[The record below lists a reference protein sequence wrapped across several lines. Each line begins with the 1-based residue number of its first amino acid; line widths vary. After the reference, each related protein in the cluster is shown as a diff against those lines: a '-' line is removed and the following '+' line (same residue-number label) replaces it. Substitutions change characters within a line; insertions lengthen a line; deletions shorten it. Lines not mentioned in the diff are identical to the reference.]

1 MYTLVA
7 FATKW
12 GSKHGGINSFNT
24 EFISRFGHIY
34 QESVQTVCIVD
45 QISQEVIDEVFKAS
59 RVRLVPLPYIPQA
72 TTFGLE
78 QGKVGVNELKNLG
91 INFTPDKTVWLGHD
105 RITGEAAIVAAEI
118 SGGRSAVIHH
128 MSYDHYEPYAEN
140 SQSAHKKTQIQTRL
154 FQKADTVLAVG
165 PLLRDAATDR
175 LGGSK
180 TVHMLIPALPEID
193 SQKAPNTFM
202 AFLSGRLSDDAAR
215 IKQGHLGIAAF
226 ATAQREARKPGLP
239 DAFRNQPKLLL
250 RGVDFEGRIKDS
262 ALSNHQ
268 DQENELRQFAS
279 EYSGAVCNIHALSY
293 TEDQQQLYKEL
304 SGASVA
310 MMPSWHEGFGLVA
323 WEAIAAGVPLI
334 ISRNSGVYHFLDE
347 KYTGM
352 GTGCVFPIE
361 VLGKEEH
368 PYFQVSDLEA
378 TVRALMQV
386 AKDPS
391 LARKKAANLRDLL
404 LGKETWLA
412 CAEQVANAFGWEL
425 KKNSLLTTPPES
437 IAPSLPAVS
446 VTTDQEN
453 KILLMP
459 TLQWQP
465 GMAISQLLRA
475 EKALLPF
482 DEVRQPDVDVLNNWL
497 DDEKWP
503 QSIRLITGP
512 GGQGK
517 TRLARELCN
526 KRIESGW
533 IAGFLDSSLAPNKMA
548 ASWQTLHNLN
558 KPLLIVIDYVETRQ
572 TAFLDLLKASI
583 QKPSAQAV
591 RMLLLARDG
600 GEWWENLSSKDP
612 QCEGLLS
619 GYATTGPF
627 QLPSLYTA
635 EQDRKEAY
643 KTAIQTFAQTLDVK
657 PPATVPDLLGEH
669 FNRPLY
675 VQMAALSA
683 LYGENPT
690 TAQGLTRALLNHER
704 RYWSGVLSQF
714 NWSEP
719 EGRAEQL
726 LALAT
731 LAGGFTTQ
739 RDAWQFW
746 GKAKY
751 KDFNSGDFSSLFREL
766 STLYPG
772 AQGIQALRPDLL
784 GEALVAQA
792 LLRSDGDHL
801 LDAVLTRSSNQ
812 TVRRNVLTVIAR
824 LSTQRLD
831 LKEILVDALSR
842 HFHYCYNDIVAV
854 STETTSLLPSL
865 AEEAFE
871 RLTPGNKSQV
881 AGSLAPLLSVES
893 VQLANLSCLVSE
905 SEARKAY
912 DKLNKKPSDKERI
925 YDFAKAMSTYATKLA
940 RVGQS
945 QQACAVCLESL
956 ENYRQLTPRDV
967 KNFEPNYAMSLNNY
981 ANRLGD
987 IGKNDEALEFA
998 QQALEIHKRLAEKT
1012 PDRFEP
1018 KYAMSLSN
1026 CANRLGDIGKNDE
1039 ALEFAQQA
1047 LEIHKRLAEK
1057 TPDRFEPNYAMSL
1070 SNYANHLGDI
1080 GKNDEALEFAQ
1091 QALEI
1096 HKRLAEKTPDRFE
1109 PNYATSLSNY
1119 AGHLS
1124 AIGKNDEALEFA
1136 QQSLEIYK
1144 RLAEKTPDRFE
1155 PDYAMSLSNC
1165 ASHLSAIGKDDEAL
1179 EFAQQSLEI
1188 YKRLAE
1194 KTPDRFEPDYA
1205 MSLSNYA
1212 SHLSDI
1218 GKNDEA
1224 LEFAQQ
1230 ALEIYKRLAEKTPD
1244 RFEPNYAT
1252 SLSNYA
1258 SHLSDIGKDD
1268 EALEFAQQALEIRK
1282 RLAEKAPDRFEPNYA
1297 MSLSNCAGH
1306 LSAIGK
1312 NDGAFEFAQQALEI
1326 HKRLAEKTPDRF
1338 EPDYATSLSNYANRL
1353 GDIGKNDEALEFAQQ
1368 ALEIHKRLVEKTPD
1382 RFAHSLVDNICL
1394 AHFLYWLRDQTTH
1407 SNIPERNQIMS
1418 NVPLHRRF
1426 LCSLYLVFVE
1436 ACSTAEQSF
1445 RTNAFL
1451 QVLSIWTDLSISD
1464 QNASL
1469 PYWLCATAWCAKYQ
1483 PTDLIDTSWKTRW
1496 DQFVKQRNDSIP
1508 QWMLAVARHFDFQ
1521 FPE

>member
-1 MYTLVA
+1 MYTLIA

-12 GSKHGGINSFNT
+12 GSKYGGINSFNAD
-24 EFISRFGHIY
+24 FITKFGAAY
-34 QESVQTVCIVD
+34 QESVQTICIVD
-45 QISQEVIDEVFKAS
+45 EVTQEIIDEVFKAS
-59 RVRLVPLPYIPQA
+59 RVRLVSLPYIPQS
-72 TTFGLE
+72 TTFGPKE
-78 QGKVGVNELKNLG
+78 GKAGVNELKNLD
-91 INFTPDKTVWLGHD
+91 IDFIPDKTVWLGHD
-105 RITGEAAIVAAEI
+105 RITGEAAIAAAEI

-128 MSYDHYEPYAEN
+128 MSYDAYEAYAEN
-140 SQSAHKKTQIQTRL
+140 SQSAHEKKQIQTRL
-154 FQKADTVLAVG
+154 FQKADIVLAVG
-165 PLLRDAATDR
+165 SLLRRAAIDR
-175 LGGSK
+175 LRGSK
-180 TVHMLIPALPEID
+180 TVHMLIPGLAEID

-202 AFLSGRLSDDAAR
+202 AFLSGRLSDDAVR

-226 ATAQREARKPGLP
+226 ATAQREAREMGLP

-250 RGVDFEGRIKDS
+250 RGVDFEGHTKDS

-279 EYSGAVCNIHALSY
+279 GYSGAVCNIHALPY
-293 TEDQQQLYKEL
+293 TEDQQQLYTEL

-334 ISRNSGVYHFLDE
+334 ISRNSGVYRFLE
-347 KYTGM
+347 EEYTGI

-368 PYFQVSDLEA
+368 PYFQDSDLKA

-386 AKDPS
+386 AQDPN
-391 LARKKAANLRDLL
+391 LARKKAVNLRNLL

-425 KKNSLLTTPPES
+425 KKDSLLTTPPES
-437 IAPSLPAVS
+437 IVPSLPDVS

-482 DEVRQPDVDVLNNWL
+482 DKARQPDVDVLNNWL
-497 DDEKWP
+497 DDEKWL

-517 TRLARELCN
+517 TRLARELCQQ
-526 KRIESGW
+526 RIKSGW
-533 IAGFLDSSLAPNKMA
+533 VAGFLDSSLDSNKMA
-548 ASWQTLHNLN
+548 VSWQTLHSLN

-572 TAFLDLLKASI
+572 TAFLSLLRASL
-583 QKPSAQAV
+583 QNPCTQPV

-627 QLPSLYTA
+627 QLPPLYTA

-704 RYWSGVLSQF
+704 RYWSGILSQF

-731 LAGGFTTQ
+731 FAGGFTTS

-751 KDFNSGDFSSLFREL
+751 KDFNSGDFNSLFREL

-772 AQGIQALRPDLL
+772 VQGIQALRPDLL

-812 TVRRNVLTVIAR
+812 TIRRNVLTVIAR

-881 AGSLAPLLSVES
+881 AGLLEPLLLEES
-893 VQLANLSCLVSE
+893 VQLANLNCLIAKFQAE
-905 SEARKAY
+905 KAY
-912 DKLNKKPSDKERI
+912 NKLDKKSRNKDRI
-925 YDFAKAMSTYATKLA
+925 YEFARTMGNYAITLS
-940 RVGQS
+940 RVGQD
-945 QQACAVCLESL
+945 QQACTVNLESL
-956 ENYRQLTPRDV
+956 ENYRQLTLRDG
-967 KNFEPNYAMSLNNY
+967 KNFEPDYATSLSNYAIYLD
-981 ANRLGD
+981 AV
-987 IGKNDEALEFA
+987 GKTDEALEFA
-998 QQALEIHKRLAEKT
+998 QQALEIRQRLADKT

-1018 KYAMSLSN
+1018 DYAMSLGN
-1026 CANRLGDIGKNDE
+1026 YATQLNAVGKTDK
-1039 ALEFAQQA
+1039 ALEFDQQA
-1047 LEIHKRLAEK
+1047 LEIRQRLAQK
-1057 TPDRFEPNYAMSL
+1057 NPDRFEPNYAMSL
-1070 SNYANHLGDI
+1070 SNYSTHLNAV
-1080 GKNDEALEFAQ
+1080 GKTDEALEFDQQALEIHQRLADKTPDRFEPDYAMSLGNYAAQLNAVGKTDEALEFAQQALEIRQRLAQKNPDRFEPNYAMSLGNYSTHLNAVGKTDEALEFAQ

-1096 HKRLAEKTPDRFE
+1096 HQRLAD
-1109 PNYATSLSNY
+1109 
-1119 AGHLS
+1119 
-1124 AIGKNDEALEFA
+1124 
-1136 QQSLEIYK
+1136 
-1144 RLAEKTPDRFE
+1144 KTPDRFE
-1155 PDYAMSLSNC
+1155 PDYAMSL
-1165 ASHLSAIGKDDEAL
+1165 GKYATQLNAVGKTDKAL
-1179 EFAQQSLEI
+1179 EFDQRALEI
-1188 YKRLAE
+1188 RQRLAQ
-1194 KTPDRFEPDYA
+1194 KNPDRFEPDYA
-1205 MSLSNYA
+1205 MSLGNYA
-1212 SHLSDI
+1212 IHLSDI
-1218 GKNDEA
+1218 SKTDKA

-1230 ALEIYKRLAEKTPD
+1230 ALEIYQRLAD
-1244 RFEPNYAT
+1244 
-1252 SLSNYA
+1252 
-1258 SHLSDIGKDD
+1258 
-1268 EALEFAQQALEIRK
+1268 
-1282 RLAEKAPDRFEPNYA
+1282 
-1297 MSLSNCAGH
+1297 
-1306 LSAIGK
+1306 
-1312 NDGAFEFAQQALEI
+1312 
-1326 HKRLAEKTPDRF
+1326 
-1338 EPDYATSLSNYANRL
+1338 
-1353 GDIGKNDEALEFAQQ
+1353 
-1368 ALEIHKRLVEKTPD
+1368 KTPD
-1382 RFAHSLVDNICL
+1382 RFADSLVNNICL
-1394 AHFLYWLRDQTTH
+1394 VHFLYWLRDQTTH
-1407 SNIPERNQIMS
+1407 SSIPKRNQIM
-1418 NVPLHRRF
+1418 NNIPLHRRF

-1436 ACSTAEQSF
+1436 ACSTEDSSF

-1451 QVLSIWTDLSISD
+1451 QVLSSWVDLSISD
-1464 QNASL
+1464 KNSCL

-1483 PTDLIDTSWKTRW
+1483 PTDLIDISWKTRW
-1496 DQFVKQRNDSIP
+1496 DQFVKQRNGVIP